1 MIGSNLLG
9 GSSYAIIQKEL
20 IVRIRRTRSLIIQLV
35 FAAVVGSVMWIYS
48 ISQLTGSR
56 TSPEVHAAQ
65 LVGIYF
71 IVQVCAICLVIPLL
85 AAISI
90 TTE

>member
-48 ISQLTGSR
+48 ISQLAFKTKHS
-56 TSPEVHAAQ
+56 VHI
-65 LVGIYF
+65 LLIY
-71 IVQVCAICLVIPLL
+71 
-85 AAISI
+85 S
-90 TTE
+90 